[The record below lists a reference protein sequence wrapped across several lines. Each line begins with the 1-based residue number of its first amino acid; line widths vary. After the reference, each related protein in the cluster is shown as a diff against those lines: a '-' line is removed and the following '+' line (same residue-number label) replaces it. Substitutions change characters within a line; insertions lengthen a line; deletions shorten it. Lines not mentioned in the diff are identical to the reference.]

1 MIHILLDP
9 HNAVHSCLL
18 QAETCASAA
27 AAGIVYITI

>member
-1 MIHILLDP
+1 MTRILLDP
-9 HNAVHSCLL
+9 RNAMHSRLL